1 MKKKTLG
8 IFIDG
13 AMIRAALVSREAD
26 QLIVEQVE
34 SFKLLEAIE
43 QPKNLTA
50 DKLGKMDDPETPD
63 FDNDPWN
70 TDEFTPDSE
79 TPILQEEQTNLDIVR
94 EILNKMCPKGT
105 NIAFNLCESHV
116 FYKTIPTTHE
126 TRSKKIKE
134 EIWDIFYEESNTK
147 PHLEN
152 VGFLRQNSG
161 SLLALIHNDPLIFSS
176 LLFELRSISNIIPP
190 KVKLIDS
197 IEFALAHEIKKTLDI
212 EKEENNLVVF
222 FAKSFTKVFFMHGEK
237 IITVLPAILEGAK
250 SEKVCETTF
259 SKILFEFSSG
269 NIGVIGR
276 VILMGEYEDSRAFEF
291 FTKKFSTL
299 PIQKFATGR
308 VGVSPGIKNAEKL
321 HEYTIPI
328 VLAAKSLDNK
338 TSAPYNMNFLPRRIQ
353 DKQAVYKIAWHGVVM
368 LTIVFICAFLMTMQ
382 LVKNAQQISKTKTD
396 INYLNMTEQQLAPVE
411 SESDSLL
418 ANISRLE
425 KQTSLLDSL
434 VKNTTRWS
442 PVLETFSNAYSKIGR
457 FSLKSLTSQAH
468 DELIADAMMT
478 KREQVAKLERAI
490 NNSMILNVTET
501 QPDINNALNL
511 QIQCKVGKGNPQEKE
526 KTGQNKNE
534 TIN

>member
-13 AMIRAALVSREAD
+13 AMIRAALVSRDAD
-26 QLIVEQVE
+26 QLVVEQVE

-43 QPKNLTA
+43 QPKSMTA

-63 FDNDPWN
+63 FDNNPWG
-70 TDEFTPDSE
+70 TDDLDPDSE

-105 NIAFNLCESHV
+105 NVAFNLCESHV
-116 FYKTIPTTHE
+116 FYKTIQTTHE

-134 EIWDIFYEESNTK
+134 EIWDIFYEESDAK

-176 LLFELRSISNIIPP
+176 LLFELKSISNIIPP
-190 KVKLIDS
+190 KIQLIDS
-197 IEFALAHEIKKTLDI
+197 IEFALAYEIKKTLNI
-212 EKEENNLVVF
+212 EEEEETSLVVF
-222 FAKSFTKVFFMHGEK
+222 FAKSFTKVFFMRGEK
-237 IITVLPAILEGAK
+237 IITVLPTILEGAT

-269 NIGVIGR
+269 NIGVISR
-276 VILMGEYEDSRAFEF
+276 MVLTGEYEDSKAFEF
-291 FTKKFSTL
+291 FMKKFPNL

-308 VGVSPGIKNAEKL
+308 VGVSPEIKDIDQL
-321 HEYTIPI
+321 HEYTLPI
-328 VLAAKSLDNK
+328 LLAAKSLDNK
-338 TSAPYNMNFLPRRIQ
+338 ISAPYNMNFLPRRIQ
-353 DKQAVYKIAWHGVVM
+353 DKQSIYKIAWHGVVM
-368 LTIVFICAFLMTMQ
+368 LSIVFVCAFLMTMQ

-396 INYLNMTEQQLAPVE
+396 INYLNMTAQQLAPVE
-411 SESDSLL
+411 SQSDSLL
-418 ANISRLE
+418 GNISKLE

-434 VKNTTRWS
+434 IKNTTRWS
-442 PVLETFSNAYSKIGR
+442 PVLETFSNAYSKIGQ
-457 FSLKSLTSQAH
+457 FSLKSLITQAH
-468 DELIADAMMT
+468 DQLIVDAMMS
-478 KREQVAKLERAI
+478 KREQVAELERAI

-501 QPDINNALNL
+501 QADINNALNL
-511 QIQCKVGKGNPQEKE
+511 
-526 KTGQNKNE
+526 
-534 TIN
+534 